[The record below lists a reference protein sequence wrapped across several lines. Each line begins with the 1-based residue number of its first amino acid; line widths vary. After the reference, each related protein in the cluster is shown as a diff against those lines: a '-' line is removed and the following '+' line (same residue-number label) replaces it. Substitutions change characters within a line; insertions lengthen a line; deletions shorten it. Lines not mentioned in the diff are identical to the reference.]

1 MRYAMK
7 FRHKSFAPG
16 RCLCVKPD
24 IQGGRALHCSISISR
39 YARATV
45 LLITYYLIMQ
55 GDICIAVQKRDYT
68 VNLIDLHHTLYEDE
82 LSSCLNP

>member
-1 MRYAMK
+1 MK

-24 IQGGRALHCSISISR
+24 IQGGRALHCSISSSR

-45 LLITYYLIMQ
+45 LLVTYFFAKITQ
-55 GDICIAVQKRDYT
+55 GDIYIALQKRDYT
-68 VNLIDLHHTLYEDE
+68 GKLFNLH
-82 LSSCLNP
+82 